1 MTEDEVRLATCQ
13 VLGLGET
20 GTGWLVS
27 ADHVLTAYHCLGE
40 IVVKGTSIEVSFGI
54 GPLASKHSTVVD
66 AFDEELDVCLL
77 RLANASERRPVPV
90 HADTVRP
97 GEQWRAF
104 GFPVAKL
111 LIGGVLSGTVQQSL
125 TELANGVDLDLSVSP
140 ETALS
145 DYRGLS
151 GAALIT
157 AHGCQ
162 GMLRVSVDNSLGAVS
177 MECMRRFLTENNLLP
192 EEKTVEDGTQ
202 PFALRP
208 AFDEV
213 FESTLIQASGGY
225 LFLDGAHGIGKS
237 TYCRGFIPNAETVE
251 TLGVYAFTERSHG
264 FTPSL
269 QAQPEVFVD
278 WLTTLVSTRA
288 TGKPARLTDRTYA
301 QLIQATHQALGELA
315 SRCASRGRVGFLFLD
330 GVNEVAALGGDTLER
345 FVGLLPSTIPAG
357 LKVVVVGAGLDAIAN
372 RLGPL
377 LQGAERMT
385 LPALEDDIQYR
396 LCVRSLDEDKATPS
410 LVSALCERAK
420 GHPLYLRYLV
430 DLVNGGADVNDLEA
444 LPPFSGLI
452 EDYYERIW
460 SGLLVDTDAI
470 NLLGIIARLRWGI
483 PTGDL
488 MGMLSASESAA
499 FVPTITRI
507 RHLLSAPSTTE
518 VYHSSFSDFIVQ
530 KTSTQSDWIQGRLS
544 DYCVQP
550 GSGEYGE
557 LNRVFH
563 GLLSRTE
570 KQLTAIAECQQRWVD
585 RCVLLGAEP
594 DVLLGDIE
602 DSLNAAI
609 QVGTATDIVRLLLL
623 SQRLKFR
630 YDTLFAQS
638 ASLAAE
644 ALIALGK
651 TEQALRH
658 ILRHGQLIVGPRE
671 AFSIVRRL
679 IEAGHPEEG
688 IRVLRKV
695 DTLLHSTLTRDNVK
709 LTEYFDAASIRLQGY
724 ALAVHA
730 GAETS
735 RDEFLEY
742 LVRLLR
748 DPRNNISREDGQR
761 LLTDLIGNML
771 GTAVCVTHTYK
782 PLAKLPIPPGTPDKY
797 QALSLLSVL
806 RYAHIHARHYDV
818 RLPKDKLGMLL
829 EDIGGKV
836 DDTLTPDEKEFGFVD
851 LLIEACAS
859 PTLVERYAK
868 GLEWE
873 AGALPLYTE
882 NKSLAD
888 SRAFIEAYSH
898 LRAAYFLNR
907 HQVIPSPAPLEP
919 HEWEER
925 LDTLARSVVWL
936 DAKARHAYASNDQQG
951 LAAAKAYLTEE
962 VLPCFKFQLA
972 SRVQWPVAYFVPE
985 NIVPILYGYLTDV
998 CLDCLPGEIGDLV
1011 DVIEQAF
1018 EYQLGLYNEG
1028 FRCSL
1033 QSVMMILVNA
1043 GVSGDLEDRVFELL
1057 LRWRNYV
1064 RDNVQNRHELVPELL
1079 SMVPLLAR
1087 MGSPDE
1093 ALRTYES
1100 VLAVSM
1106 GPSWYKEDQ
1115 FSVMSRVLEALP
1127 FDAGVASTSLAQI
1140 AALLERASGEMT
1152 FQRYVRADKGTF
1164 IGELSRRG
1172 LYSQAVRYFQHQAC
1186 GTLDEMRVQASDGD
1200 LDRVAPL
1207 VGMRYPGGQLEEQAS
1222 LNNLLKH
1229 IGSKADWRV
1238 RWALLE
1244 VYQHGDER
1252 HLRDWGP
1259 AYAALIQEVS
1269 GNPTDLA
1276 WTIQRIDRIAQA
1288 MNPERAWMLLRYL
1301 SDALPHSLLGHFS
1314 ALLEQYREFFSPRA
1328 LEDLGRRFGMSDKV
1342 STTGS
1347 AKSEASKDPDA
1358 AKDAEKKEKEEE
1370 GPEDQQ
1376 VLPGTFGTNVS
1387 VRKAEEA
1394 LEAARR
1400 HIKRKNMSAAIE
1412 QAVLA
1417 LRAVQDGGWSIWSHG
1432 HPARMADLVISQ
1444 NVASADELAR
1454 LYGPLALREQH
1465 TQSWSIA
1472 YQLIEL
1478 VGPKLDSNQRAQL
1491 LSVATDHVRELIGD
1505 APLEKFE
1512 YIGSMESTEA
1522 SDALLDLLLWALDH
1536 PSWERRDSAAAMV
1549 LWLLRSDEKW
1559 IPRLAPLA
1567 FSMEMGTCA
1576 DIAAGSLDILSRES
1590 PQALWERIVPFVSA
1604 EQVSQ
1609 TCSHSGRYATLLRIA
1624 DRAASKGVASATEA
1638 ASLLRAKRVVPATQD
1653 SATEEPLQPH
1663 QVPSTLHGALRELYA
1678 AGLLDEGVFSRAGSV
1693 LRTMCGQHSFA
1704 DVRQLETLAA
1714 ERYREPDVV
1723 PDRWAARVRYAL
1735 NVALFAP
1742 ATIEQI
1748 GKIEAA
1754 LRIYNPASL
1763 IEPLDGKL
1771 LISSLIAAIESG
1783 KERSYVPSSGDLVF
1797 LDLQCY
1803 LERGFQPIKVDLTS
1817 HLLPPG
1823 QLTPQQGQLGVF
1835 KPTELPRPGSS
1846 DQLTVCSRVKTGFAH
1861 FGALTPAIASPRFI
1875 QFLQTPASS
1884 MVRHHWR
1891 DGSTARS
1898 RATSRRHEVS
1908 MLAIRREALVLP
1920 PGWRMQW
1927 ILRVNGTVRAVLHK
1941 DK

>member
-1 MTEDEVRLATCQ
+1 MTEEEVKVATCQ

-40 IVVKGTSIEVSFGI
+40 MIAKGTAIEVSFGV
-54 GPLASKHSTVVD
+54 GPSAPKRSAIVD

-77 RLANASERRPVPV
+77 RLADASELRPIPV
-90 HADTVRP
+90 HAEAVRP
-97 GEQWRAF
+97 GERWRSF

-111 LIGGVLSGTVQQSL
+111 LIGGVFSGTVQQSL

-140 ETALS
+140 ETALT

-151 GAALIT
+151 GAALMT

-177 MECMRRFLTENNLLP
+177 MESMRGFLAENNLLP
-192 EEKTVEDGTQ
+192 EEETVEDGAS
-202 PFALRP
+202 PVASRP

-213 FESTLIQASGGY
+213 FESTLIQASGSY

-237 TYCRGFIPNAETVE
+237 TYCRSFIPNSETVE
-251 TLGVYAFTERSHG
+251 TLGVYGFTERSHG

-301 QLIQATHQALGELA
+301 QLIQATHQALGDLA
-315 SRCASRGRVGFLFLD
+315 SRCASRRRVGFLFID
-330 GVNEVAALGGDTLER
+330 GVNEVAALGGNTLER
-345 FVGLLPSTIPAG
+345 FVGLLPSTIPTG
-357 LKVVVVGAGLDAIAN
+357 LKVVMVGAGLDAIAN

-377 LQGAERMT
+377 LQGAERMM

-396 LCVRSLDEDKATPS
+396 LCARSLDEDKATPS

-430 DLVNGGADVNDLEA
+430 DLVNGGADVNDVEA
-444 LPPFSGLI
+444 LPPFSGSI

-460 SGLLVDTDAI
+460 SGLLVDADAI

-488 MGMLSASESAA
+488 MGMLTASESAA

-507 RHLLSAPSTTE
+507 RHLLSGPSTTE
-518 VYHSSFSDFIVQ
+518 VYHSSFSDFVVH
-530 KTSTQSDWIQGRLS
+530 KTSTLSDWIQGRLS

-563 GLLSRTE
+563 GLLSSME
-570 KQLTAIAECQQRWVD
+570 KKLTAITECQQRWVD

-609 QVGTATDIVRLLLL
+609 QVGTATEIIRLLLL

-658 ILRHGQLIVGPRE
+658 ILRHGQLIVAPGE

-679 IEAGHPEEG
+679 IEAGHSEEG

-695 DTLLHSTLTRDNVK
+695 DTLLQSTLTRNNVK

-724 ALAVHA
+724 ALADHA

-735 RDEFLEY
+735 RDEFLAY

-771 GTAVCVTHTYK
+771 GTAVCVARTYK

-806 RYAHIHARHYDV
+806 RYAHIHARHYDA

-829 EDIGGKV
+829 EDIDGKV
-836 DDTLTPDEKEFGFVD
+836 DDTLTPDEKEFYFVD

-907 HQVIPSPAPLEP
+907 HKVIPSPAPLKP

-998 CLDCLPGEIGDLV
+998 CLDCLPDEIGDLV
-1011 DVIEQAF
+1011 GVIEQAF

-1028 FRCSL
+1028 FRRSL

-1127 FDAGVASTSLAQI
+1127 FDAEIAPTSLSQI

-1186 GTLDEMRVQASDGD
+1186 GTLDEMRDQASDGD

-1222 LNNLLKH
+1222 LNDLLKH
-1229 IGSKADWRV
+1229 TGSKADWRV

-1276 WTIQRIDRIAQA
+1276 WTIQRIDRIAQT

-1301 SDALPHSLLGHFS
+1301 SDALPDSLLGHFS
-1314 ALLEQYREFFSPRA
+1314 PLLEQCRTFFSPRA
-1328 LEDLGRRFGMSDKV
+1328 LDDLGRRFGMSDKV

-1358 AKDAEKKEKEEE
+1358 SKHAGKKEKGEESL
-1370 GPEDQQ
+1370 EDQQ

-1394 LEAARR
+1394 LEAARK
-1400 HIKRKNMSAAIE
+1400 HIKRKNISAAIE

-1505 APLEKFE
+1505 APLGKFE
-1512 YIGSMESTEA
+1512 YISSMESTDA
-1522 SDALLDLLLWALDH
+1522 SDALLNLLLWALDH
-1536 PSWERRDSAAAMV
+1536 PSWERRDSAAAML

-1559 IPRLAPLA
+1559 MPRLARLA

-1576 DIAAGSLDILSRES
+1576 DIAAASLDILSRES
-1590 PQALWERIVPFVSA
+1590 PQSLWERIVPFVSA

-1609 TCSHSGRYATLLRIA
+1609 TCSHSGRYATFLRIA

-1638 ASLLRAKRVVPATQD
+1638 ASLLRAKRVVAPTQD

-1663 QVPSTLHGALRELYA
+1663 QVPSTLHGALRELHA
-1678 AGLLDEGVFSRAGSV
+1678 AGLLDEGVFSRAGSI
-1693 LRTMCGQHSFA
+1693 LRTLCGQHSFA
-1704 DVRQLETLAA
+1704 DVQQLETLAA

-1723 PDRWAARVRYAL
+1723 PDRWAARVRFAL
-1735 NVALFAP
+1735 NIALFAP

-1754 LRIYNPASL
+1754 LRIYNPESL
-1763 IEPLDGKL
+1763 IEPPDGRQ
-1771 LISSLIAAIESG
+1771 LISSLVAAIESG
-1783 KERSYVPSSGDLVF
+1783 KERGYVPSSGDLVF

-1823 QLTPQQGQLGVF
+1823 QLTPQLGQLGVF
-1835 KPTELPRPGSS
+1835 KPTELPRPGPAE
-1846 DQLTVCSRVKTGFAH
+1846 QLTVCSRVKPGLAH

-1884 MVRHHWR
+1884 MVRYHWR
-1891 DGSTARS
+1891 DGSTVRS
-1898 RATSRRHEVS
+1898 WATSRRHEVS

-1927 ILRVNGTVRAVLHK
+1927 ILRVNGTVRAILHK

>member
-1 MTEDEVRLATCQ
+1 MTEEEVKLATCQ
-13 VLGLGET
+13 VLGIGET

-27 ADHVLTAYHCLGE
+27 ADHVLTAYHCLGG
-40 IVVKGTSIEVSFGI
+40 VAAKGTAIKVSFGV
-54 GPLASKHSTVVD
+54 GSSASKHSAVVD

-77 RLANASERRPVPV
+77 RLADASELRPIPV
-90 HADTVRP
+90 LTNAVRP
-97 GEQWRAF
+97 GERWRSF

-111 LIGGVLSGTVQQSL
+111 LIGGIFSGTVQQSL

-140 ETALS
+140 ETALT

-162 GMLRVSVDNSLGAVS
+162 GMLRVSVDNALGAVS
-177 MECMRRFLTENNLLP
+177 MESMRGFLAENNLLP
-192 EEKTVEDGTQ
+192 EEEAVEDGAS
-202 PFALRP
+202 PLASRP

-213 FESTLIQASGGY
+213 FESTLVQPSGGY

-237 TYCRGFIPNAETVE
+237 TYCRGFSPNSETAE
-251 TLGVYAFTERSHG
+251 TLGVYGFTERNHG

-278 WLTTLVSTRA
+278 WLTTLASARA

-301 QLIQATHQALGELA
+301 QLIRATHQALGDLA
-315 SRCASRGRVGFLFLD
+315 SRFAGNGRVGLLFID

-345 FVGLLPSTIPAG
+345 FIGLLPPTIPTG

-372 RLGPL
+372 RLGAL
-377 LQGAERMT
+377 LQGAVRMT

-396 LCVRSLDEDKATPS
+396 LCARSLDEDKATPS

-430 DLVNGGADVNDLEA
+430 DLINGGADVNDLEA
-444 LPPFSGLI
+444 LPPFSGSI

-460 SGLLVDTDAI
+460 SGLLVDADAI

-488 MGMLSASESAA
+488 MGMLTASESAA
-499 FVPTITRI
+499 FVTTITRI
-507 RHLLSAPSTTE
+507 RHLLSGPSTTE
-518 VYHSSFSDFIVQ
+518 VYHSSFSDFVVH

-544 DYCVQP
+544 DYCAQP

-563 GLLSRTE
+563 GLLSRTD

-609 QVGTATDIVRLLLL
+609 RVGTATEIVRLLLL

-658 ILRHGQLIVGPRE
+658 ILRHGQLIVGPLE
-671 AFSIVRRL
+671 AFAIVRRL

-688 IRVLRKV
+688 VRVLRKV
-695 DTLLHSTLTRDNVK
+695 DGLLHSTLTRDNVK
-709 LTEYFDAASIRLQGY
+709 LGEYFDVASIRLQGY
-724 ALAVHA
+724 ALADHA

-735 RDEFLEY
+735 RDEFLDY
-742 LVRLLR
+742 LVHLVS
-748 DPRNNISREDGQR
+748 DPRNNISREGGRR

-771 GTAVCVTHTYK
+771 GTAFCVAHAYK
-782 PLAKLPIPPGTPDKY
+782 PLALTPIPPGIPDKY

-806 RYAHIHARHYDV
+806 RYAHIHARDYDT
-818 RLPKDKLGMLL
+818 RLPQDKLRMLL
-829 EDIGGKV
+829 DDISSKV
-836 DDTLTPDEKEFGFVD
+836 DDTLTADEKEFGFVD
-851 LLIEACAS
+851 LLIEACANPS
-859 PTLVERYAK
+859 LVERYAK

-873 AGALPLYTE
+873 AGPLPLYTE

-888 SRAFIEAYSH
+888 SRAFLEAYSH
-898 LRAAYFLNR
+898 LRAAHFLNR
-907 HQVIPSPAPLEP
+907 NQVIPSPAPLEP

-925 LDTLARSVVWL
+925 LETLARSVVWL
-936 DAKARHAYASNDQQG
+936 DSKARHAYASNDQQA
-951 LAAAKAYLTEE
+951 LAAAAAYLRDE
-962 VLPCFKFQLA
+962 VLPCFRLELA

-985 NIVPILYGYLTDV
+985 NIVPILYGHLTDL
-998 CLDCLPGEIGDLV
+998 CLDCLPGEIGNLV
-1011 DVIEQAF
+1011 AVIDEAF
-1018 EYQLGLYNEG
+1018 KDQLGLYNEG
-1028 FRCSL
+1028 FRRSL
-1033 QSVMMILVNA
+1033 QTVITTLVNA

-1115 FSVMSRVLEALP
+1115 LSVMSRVLEALP
-1127 FDAGVASTSLAQI
+1127 SDAEVASTSFAQI

-1164 IGELSRRG
+1164 IRELSRRG

-1186 GTLDEMRVQASDGD
+1186 GTLDEMRAQASDGD

-1222 LNNLLKH
+1222 LIDLLKH
-1229 IGSKADWRV
+1229 TGSKADWRV

-1252 HLRDWGP
+1252 HLSDWGQ
-1259 AYAALIQEVS
+1259 AYAALIEEVS

-1276 WTIQRIDRIAQA
+1276 WTIQRIDRIAQT
-1288 MNPERAWMLLRYL
+1288 MNPERAWMLLRCL

-1314 ALLEQYREFFSPRA
+1314 ALLEQCRDFFSPRA
-1328 LEDLGRRFGMSDKV
+1328 LDDLGRRFGMSDKI
-1342 STTGS
+1342 STTS
-1347 AKSEASKDPDA
+1347 STDSEASKGLEA
-1358 AKDAEKKEKEEE
+1358 NKDTGKKGEE
-1370 GPEDQQ
+1370 GPEGQQ
-1376 VLPGTFGTNVS
+1376 VLPGTFGTRAS

-1394 LEAARR
+1394 LEAARK
-1400 HIKRKNMSAAIE
+1400 HIKRNNMSAAIE

-1417 LRAVQDGGWSIWSHG
+1417 LRAVQDGGWSIWSRG

-1465 TQSWSIA
+1465 TQSWTVA

-1478 VGPKLDSNQRAQL
+1478 IGSKLDSSQRAQL

-1505 APLEKFE
+1505 APLENFE
-1512 YIGSMESTEA
+1512 YIGSMESAEA

-1549 LWLLRSDEKW
+1549 LWLLRSDDKW
-1559 IPRLAPLA
+1559 VPKLAPLA
-1567 FSMEMGTCA
+1567 FSMEMGNRA
-1576 DIAAGSLDILSRES
+1576 DIAAASLDILSRES
-1590 PQALWERIVPFVSA
+1590 PQALWERIVPFVSL
-1604 EQVSQ
+1604 ELVSQ
-1609 TCSHSGRYATLLRIA
+1609 SCSHSGRYATLLRIA
-1624 DRAASKGVASATEA
+1624 ERAAVKGVASASEA
-1638 ASLLRAKRVVPATQD
+1638 TSVLRAKRVVHPPRDT
-1653 SATEEPLQPH
+1653 SAEEPLQPY
-1663 QVPSTLHGALRELYA
+1663 QVPSTLHSAFRELQA
-1678 AGLLDEGVFSRAGSV
+1678 AGLLDEEFFARAGKV
-1693 LRTMCGQHSFA
+1693 LRQLCGQHPFA
-1704 DVRQLETLAA
+1704 DVQQLEMLAA

-1723 PDRWAARVRYAL
+1723 PDRWATRVRFAL
-1735 NVALFAP
+1735 HVALFAP

-1754 LRIYNPASL
+1754 LRIYNPESL
-1763 IEPLDGKL
+1763 IEPPDGRQ
-1771 LISSLIAAIESG
+1771 LISSLVAAIKSG
-1783 KERSYVPSSGDLVF
+1783 KEQSFIPSSGDLVF

-1823 QLTPQQGQLGVF
+1823 PLTPQQGQLGVF
-1835 KPTELPRPGSS
+1835 KPTELPRPGPNE
-1846 DQLTVCSRVKTGFAH
+1846 QLTVCSRVKIGIAH
-1861 FGALTPAIASPRFI
+1861 FGALTPAIASPRFLE
-1875 QFLQTPASS
+1875 FLRTPASS
-1884 MVRHHWR
+1884 MVRYHWR
-1891 DGSTARS
+1891 DGSTIRS
-1898 RATSRRHEVS
+1898 WANSRRHEVS
-1908 MLAIRREALVLP
+1908 VLAIRREELSLP
-1920 PGWRMQW
+1920 AGWRMQW
-1927 ILRVNGTVRAVLHK
+1927 ILRVNGTVRALLHK

>member
-1 MTEDEVRLATCQ
+1 MTEEEVKLATCQ
-13 VLGLGET
+13 VLGHGET
-20 GTGWLVS
+20 GTGWLIS
-27 ADHVLTAYHCLGE
+27 ANHVLTACHCLGDGAA
-40 IVVKGTSIEVSFGI
+40 KGTVIEVSFGV
-54 GPLASKHSTVVD
+54 GPSGSKLSAVVD
-66 AFDEELDVCLL
+66 AFEEQLDVCLL
-77 RLANASERRPVPV
+77 RLADTPELTPIPV
-90 HADTVRP
+90 HAEAVRP
-97 GEQWRAF
+97 GERWQAF

-111 LIGGVLSGTVQQSL
+111 LIGGVISGTVQQSL

-140 ETALS
+140 ETALT

-177 MECMRRFLTENNLLP
+177 MESMRGFLAANNLLP
-192 EEKTVEDGTQ
+192 EEEAVEDGSS
-202 PFALRP
+202 PFASRP

-237 TYCRGFIPNAETVE
+237 TYCRGFAPNSETVE
-251 TLGVYAFTERSHG
+251 TLGVYGFTERSHG

-288 TGKPARLTDRTYA
+288 TGKPARLTERSYA
-301 QLIQATHQALGELA
+301 QLIQATHQGLGDLA
-315 SRCASRGRVGFLFLD
+315 SRCASRGRVGFLFID

-345 FVGLLPSTIPAG
+345 FVGLLPSTIPTG

-396 LCVRSLDEDKATPS
+396 LCARSLDEGKATPS

-444 LPPFSGLI
+444 LPPFSGSI

-460 SGLLVDTDAI
+460 SGLLVDADVI

-483 PTGDL
+483 PTSAL
-488 MGMLSASESAA
+488 MGILTASESAV

-507 RHLLSAPSTTE
+507 RHLLSGPSTTE
-518 VYHSSFSDFIVQ
+518 VYHSSFSDFVVY
-530 KTSTQSDWIQGRLS
+530 KTSTLSDWIQGRLS
-544 DYCVQP
+544 DYCVQS

-563 GLLSRTE
+563 GLRSRTE
-570 KQLTAIAECQQRWVD
+570 KKLTAIAECQQRWVD

-609 QVGTATDIVRLLLL
+609 QVGTATEIVRLLLL

-658 ILRHGQLIVGPRE
+658 ILRHGQLIVDPGE

-688 IRVLRKV
+688 VRVLRKV
-695 DTLLHSTLTRDNVK
+695 DTLLHSTLTRDRVK
-709 LTEYFDAASIRLQGY
+709 LNEYFDAASIRLQGY
-724 ALAVHA
+724 ALADHA

-735 RDEFLEY
+735 RDDFLEH
-742 LVRLLR
+742 LVRLVS
-748 DPRNNISREDGQR
+748 DPRNNISRENGQR

-771 GTAVCVTHTYK
+771 GTAVCVAHAYK
-782 PLAKLPIPPGTPDKY
+782 PLAVIPIPPGTPDKY
-797 QALSLLSVL
+797 QALSLLSIL
-806 RYAHIHARHYDV
+806 RHAHIHARHYDA

-829 EDIGGKV
+829 EDISGKV
-836 DDTLTPDEKEFGFVD
+836 DDTLTPEEKEFGVVD
-851 LLIEACAS
+851 LLIDACAS

-907 HQVIPSPAPLEP
+907 NQVIPSPAPLEP

-925 LDTLARSVVWL
+925 LNTLARGVVWL
-936 DAKARHAYASNDQQG
+936 DAKARRAYASNDQQG
-951 LAAAKAYLTEE
+951 LAAAKAYLTEKL
-962 VLPCFKFQLA
+962 LPCFKLQLA

-985 NIVPILYGYLTDV
+985 NIVPILYGYLIDV

-1011 DVIEQAF
+1011 GVIEQAF
-1018 EYQLGLYNEG
+1018 EDQLGLYNEG
-1028 FRCSL
+1028 FRRSL
-1033 QSVMMILVNA
+1033 QTVMMMLVNA
-1043 GVSGDLEDRVFELL
+1043 GVSSDLEDRVFELL

-1087 MGSPDE
+1087 MGSSDE

-1127 FDAGVASTSLAQI
+1127 FDAEVASTSLAQI
-1140 AALLERASGEMT
+1140 ASLLERASGEMT

-1172 LYSQAVRYFQHQAC
+1172 LYSQAVRYFQHQVS
-1186 GTLDEMRVQASDGD
+1186 GTLDEMRAQASDGD

-1222 LNNLLKH
+1222 LNELLKH
-1229 IGSKADWRV
+1229 TGSNADWRV

-1269 GNPTDLA
+1269 RHPTDLA

-1288 MNPERAWMLLRYL
+1288 MNPERAWMLLRHL
-1301 SDALPHSLLGHFS
+1301 SDALPDSLLGHFS
-1314 ALLEQYREFFSPRA
+1314 ALLDQCRNFFSPRA
-1328 LEDLGRRFGMSDKV
+1328 LEDLGRRFGMSDKL
-1342 STTGS
+1342 STAGS

-1358 AKDAEKKEKEEE
+1358 TKKEKEEE
-1370 GPEDQQ
+1370 SAEDQH
-1376 VLPGTFGTNVS
+1376 VLPGAFGTNAS

-1394 LEAARR
+1394 LKSARKNV
-1400 HIKRKNMSAAIE
+1400 KRKNISAAIE

-1432 HPARMADLVISQ
+1432 HPARMADLVISE

-1465 TQSWSIA
+1465 SQSWSVA
-1472 YQLIEL
+1472 YQLIGL
-1478 VGPKLDSNQRAQL
+1478 IGPKLDSNQRAQL

-1505 APLEKFE
+1505 APRENFE
-1512 YIGSMESTEA
+1512 YIGSMESAEA

-1549 LWLLRSDEKW
+1549 LWLLRSDDKW
-1559 IPRLAPLA
+1559 IPRLAHLA
-1567 FSMEMGTCA
+1567 FSMEMGNRA
-1576 DIAAGSLDILSRES
+1576 DIAAASLDILSRES
-1590 PQALWERIVPFVSA
+1590 PKALWERIVPFVSA
-1604 EQVSQ
+1604 ERVSQ
-1609 TCSHSGRYATLLRIA
+1609 TCSHSGRYATLLRIV
-1624 DRAASKGVASATEA
+1624 DRATSKGVASATEA
-1638 ASLLRAKRVVPATQD
+1638 ASVLRAKPVAPPPQNT
-1653 SATEEPLQPH
+1653 ATEETLQPY
-1663 QVPSTLHGALRELYA
+1663 QVPSTLHGAFRELQA
-1678 AGLLDEGVFSRAGSV
+1678 VGLLDEEVFARAGTV
-1693 LRTMCGQHSFA
+1693 LRTLCGQHPFA
-1704 DVRQLETLAA
+1704 DVQQLEALAA

-1723 PDRWAARVRYAL
+1723 PDRWATRVRFAL
-1735 NVALFAP
+1735 HVALFAP
-1742 ATIEQI
+1742 ATIEQL

-1754 LRIYNPASL
+1754 LRIYNPESL
-1763 IEPLDGKL
+1763 VEPPDGRQ
-1771 LISSLIAAIESG
+1771 LISSLVAAVKSG
-1783 KERSYVPSSGDLVF
+1783 KEQSFIPSSGDLVF

-1817 HLLPPG
+1817 HLLAPG

-1835 KPTELPRPGSS
+1835 KPTELPRPAPG
-1846 DQLTVCSRVKTGFAH
+1846 DQLTVCSRVKPGLAH

-1875 QFLQTPASS
+1875 QFLQAPASS

-1891 DGSTARS
+1891 DGSTVRS
-1898 RATSRRHEVS
+1898 WATSRRHEVS

-1927 ILRVNGTVRAVLHK
+1927 VLRVNGTVRAVLHK

>member
-1 MTEDEVRLATCQ
+1 MTEEEVKLATCQ
-13 VLGLGET
+13 VLGLGEV

-27 ADHVLTAYHCLGE
+27 ANHVLTAYHCLGDE
-40 IVVKGTSIEVSFGI
+40 AAEGTVIEVSFGV
-54 GPLASKHSTVVD
+54 GPSASKISAIVD
-66 AFDEELDVCLL
+66 TFEEQLDVCLL
-77 RLANASERRPVPV
+77 RLADASELTPIPV
-90 HADTVRP
+90 HAEVVRP
-97 GEQWRAF
+97 GERWQAF

-111 LIGGVLSGTVQQSL
+111 LIGGVFSGTVQQSL
-125 TELANGVDLDLSVSP
+125 TELANGVDLDLTVSP
-140 ETALS
+140 ETALT

-151 GAALIT
+151 GAALVT
-157 AHGCQ
+157 AYGCQ

-177 MECMRRFLTENNLLP
+177 MESMRGFLAENNLLP
-192 EEKTVEDGTQ
+192 EAEAVEDGAS
-202 PFALRP
+202 PFASRP

-237 TYCRGFIPNAETVE
+237 TYCRSFSPNSEAVE
-251 TLGVYAFTERSHG
+251 TLGVYGFTERSHG

-288 TGKPARLTDRTYA
+288 TGKPARLTERTYA
-301 QLIQATHQALGELA
+301 QLIQATHQALGDLA
-315 SRCASRGRVGFLFLD
+315 SRCAARGRIGFLFID

-345 FVGLLPSTIPAG
+345 FVGLLPTTIPKG

-385 LPALEDDIQYR
+385 LPALEEDIQYR
-396 LCVRSLDEDKATPS
+396 LCARSLDEDRATPG

-430 DLVNGGADVNDLEA
+430 DLVNSGADVNDLEA
-444 LPPFSGLI
+444 LPPFSGSI

-460 SGLLVDTDAI
+460 SGLLADADAI

-488 MGMLSASESAA
+488 MGMLTASESAA

-507 RHLLSAPSTTE
+507 RHLLSGPSTTE
-518 VYHSSFSDFIVQ
+518 VYHSSFSDFVVH
-530 KTSTQSDWIQGRLS
+530 KTSTQSDWIHGRLS

-550 GSGEYGE
+550 SSGEYGE

-570 KQLTAIAECQQRWVD
+570 RKLTAIAECQQRWVD

-609 QVGTATDIVRLLLL
+609 QVGTATEIVRLLLL

-651 TEQALRH
+651 IEQALRH
-658 ILRHGQLIVGPRE
+658 ILRHGQLIVDPGE

-688 IRVLRKV
+688 VTVLRKV

-709 LTEYFDAASIRLQGY
+709 LSEYFDAASIRLQGY
-724 ALAVHA
+724 ALADHA

-742 LVRLLR
+742 LVRLVR

-771 GTAVCVTHTYK
+771 GTAVCVAHAYK
-782 PLAKLPIPPGTPDKY
+782 PLAKLPIPPGTPNKY

-806 RYAHIHARHYDV
+806 RYAHIHARHYDA

-829 EDIGGKV
+829 EDISGKV
-836 DDTLTPDEKEFGFVD
+836 DDTLAPDEKEFGFVD

-868 GLEWE
+868 DLEWE

-936 DAKARHAYASNDQQG
+936 DAKARRAYTSNDEQG
-951 LAAAKAYLTEE
+951 LAEAKAYLTEE
-962 VLPCFKFQLA
+962 VLPCFKLQLA

-998 CLDCLPGEIGDLV
+998 CLDCLPGEIGDLIG
-1011 DVIEQAF
+1011 VIEQAF
-1018 EYQLGLYNEG
+1018 EDQLGLYNEG
-1028 FRCSL
+1028 FRRSL
-1033 QSVMMILVNA
+1033 QTVMMTLVNA
-1043 GVSGDLEDRVFELL
+1043 GVPSDLEDRLFELL

-1087 MGSPDE
+1087 MGSSDE

-1100 VLAVSM
+1100 VLAISM

-1115 FSVMSRVLEALP
+1115 LSVMSRVLEALP
-1127 FDAGVASTSLAQI
+1127 FDAEVASESLAEI

-1152 FQRYVRADKGTF
+1152 FQRYVRADKGTY

-1186 GTLDEMRVQASDGD
+1186 GTLDEMRAQASDGG

-1222 LNNLLKH
+1222 LNDLLKH
-1229 IGSKADWRV
+1229 TGIKADWRV

-1269 GNPTDLA
+1269 GNPVDLA

-1288 MNPERAWMLLRYL
+1288 MNPERAWMLLRNL
-1301 SDALPHSLLGHFS
+1301 SDALPDSLLGHFS
-1314 ALLEQYREFFSPRA
+1314 ALLEQCQDFFSPRA
-1328 LEDLGRRFGMSDKV
+1328 LDDLGRRFGMSDKV
-1342 STTGS
+1342 SPTGS
-1347 AKSEASKDPDA
+1347 AKSETSKEPHA
-1358 AKDAEKKEKEEE
+1358 TKDAGKREKEA
-1370 GPEDQQ
+1370 GSEDQQ
-1376 VLPGTFGTNVS
+1376 ILPGTFGTNAS

-1394 LEAARR
+1394 LEAARK
-1400 HIKRKNMSAAIE
+1400 HIRRKNISAAIE

-1417 LRAVQDGGWSIWSHG
+1417 LQAVQDGGWSIWSHG

-1465 TQSWSIA
+1465 TQSWSVA
-1472 YQLIEL
+1472 YQLIKL
-1478 VGPKLDSNQRAQL
+1478 VGPKLDSNQRTRL

-1505 APLEKFE
+1505 APLENFE
-1512 YIGSMESTEA
+1512 YLGSIESAEA

-1549 LWLLRSDEKW
+1549 LWLLRSDDKW
-1559 IPRLAPLA
+1559 MPRLAPLA
-1567 FSMEMGTCA
+1567 FSMEMATCA
-1576 DIAAGSLDILSRES
+1576 DIAAASLDILSRES
-1590 PQALWERIVPFVSA
+1590 PQALWERIVPFIGV
-1604 EQVSQ
+1604 ERVSQ

-1638 ASLLRAKRVVPATQD
+1638 ASLLRAKRIVPPTQ
-1653 SATEEPLQPH
+1653 SNATEEPLQPN
-1663 QVPSTLHGALRELYA
+1663 QVPSTLNGGLRELHA
-1678 AGLLDEGVFSRAGSV
+1678 AGLLDEGVFSRAASI
-1693 LRTMCGQHSFA
+1693 LRTLCGKHSLA
-1704 DVRQLETLAA
+1704 DAQQLEALAA
-1714 ERYREPDVV
+1714 KRYQEPDVV
-1723 PDRWAARVRYAL
+1723 PDRWAARVRFAL

-1754 LRIYNPASL
+1754 LRIYNPESL
-1763 IEPLDGKL
+1763 IEPPDGRQ
-1771 LISSLIAAIESG
+1771 LISGLVAAIESG
-1783 KERSYVPSSGDLVF
+1783 KEPSYVPSSGDLVF

-1803 LERGFQPIKVDLTS
+1803 LERGFKPIKVDLTS
-1817 HLLPPG
+1817 HLLPSG
-1823 QLTPQQGQLGVF
+1823 QVTPQHGQLGVF
-1835 KPTELPRPGSS
+1835 KPTELPRPAPGE
-1846 DQLTVCSRVKTGFAH
+1846 QLTVCSRVKPGLAH

-1875 QFLQTPASS
+1875 HFLQAPSSS

-1891 DGSTARS
+1891 DGSTVRS
-1898 RATSRRHEVS
+1898 WASSRRHEVS

-1927 ILRVNGTVRAVLHK
+1927 VLRINGTVRAVLHK